1 MEGLKDPRFPGN
13 FVPTTMGRVPQ
24 ADTLGSGWFG
34 IPYPVGATR
43 QSRSARV
50 PLDGHVGEA
59 RKLAACAHTQPEQ
72 IREAS
77 CCYAAD
83 PQYAAAP
90 RHVPPAMPTD
100 AAVTRIASL
109 LAFFSLGNISGF
121 ELGARDGEVQ
131 PHASRARSPMSNRGE
146 LEARRGLT
154 NRTQSLTRWLS
165 PLQLVA
171 LNHRSDG
178 LHDPPIGYSGLVA
191 V

>member
-13 FVPTTMGRVPQ
+13 FVPTAMGRVPP
-24 ADTLGSGWFG
+24 GGH
-34 IPYPVGATR
+34 
-43 QSRSARV
+43 ARV
-50 PLDGHVGEA
+50 WLVWYPLSRWGDAPESECAGPA
-59 RKLAACAHTQPEQ
+59 RRTRRRSSKACAQTQPEQ

-109 LAFFSLGNISGF
+109 LAFFNLGNISGF

-131 PHASRARSPMSNRGE
+131 PRAGRARSPMSNGGE

-154 NRTQSLTRWLS
+154 NRTLSLTRWLS

-178 LHDPPIGYSGLVA
+178 LHDPPIGYWGLVA